1 MYQSTVCDSCMTAV
15 YHYSNVMDDLYKILR
30 ALLSIKIPRSF
41 AGIMKDIV
49 SSSFDLFSSVSVK
62 VDDSNMEDDSVSSKL
77 RGS

>member
-1 MYQSTVCDSCMTAV
+1 
-15 YHYSNVMDDLYKILR
+15 
-30 ALLSIKIPRSF
+30 
-41 AGIMKDIV
+41 V